1 MRGLLH
7 SKSDVINKPQTSAC
21 ESQEEK
27 SESLLREHGI
37 FHRHRYRHQEN
48 RTIDILYIFMSEFI
62 ALTVM
67 YGDDYNKIKPN
78 ISEKDGY

>member
-1 MRGLLH
+1 MR
-7 SKSDVINKPQTSAC
+7 
-21 ESQEEK
+21 
-27 SESLLREHGI
+27 LLRKHRI
-37 FHRHRYRHQEN
+37 FHRRRYRHQEN

-67 YGDDYNKIKPN
+67 YSDDYNKIKPN